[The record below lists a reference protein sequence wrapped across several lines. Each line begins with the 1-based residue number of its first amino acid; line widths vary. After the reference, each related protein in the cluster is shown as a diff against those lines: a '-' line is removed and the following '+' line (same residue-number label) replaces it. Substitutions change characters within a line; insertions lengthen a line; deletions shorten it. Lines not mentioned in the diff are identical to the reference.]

1 MSKTLQI
8 GNQTFEYPSQG
19 DSNWGEEA
27 SAFAE
32 AVADALATVQGP
44 EDILLT
50 EALLTNGSSGNV
62 SGLLFDTS
70 VVQQVLVEGLIVRT
84 YLDATP
90 TEAEAFA
97 ATGAYNGTTFY
108 LSVESTGNDTGVVLD
123 IDNTGQFTYQAE
135 NKANTD
141 SIVIKFKG
149 KAIIAD

>member
-27 SAFAE
+27 SAWAE
-32 AVADALATVQGP
+32 AVTEALATVQGP

-97 ATGAYNGTTFY
+97 AIGSYNGTTFS
-108 LSVESTGNDTGVVLD
+108 LSIESTGNDTGVELD

>member
-27 SAFAE
+27 SAWAE
-32 AVADALATVQGP
+32 AVTEALATVQGP

-62 SGLLFDTS
+62 SGLSFDTS
-70 VVQQVLVEGLIVRT
+70 VVQQVLVEGLIVRK

-90 TEAEAFA
+90 TEAEAFV

-108 LSVESTGNDTGVVLD
+108 LSVESTGNDSGVVLD
-123 IDNTGQFTYQAE
+123 IDNSGQFTYQAS
-135 NKANTD
+135 NKVNTD
-141 SIVIKFKG
+141 NIVIKFKG

>member
-1 MSKTLQI
+1 MAKLLQI
-8 GNQTFEYPSQG
+8 GNQTFEIPEQG
-19 DSNWGEEA
+19 DSGWGEETTA
-27 SAFAE
+27 YLE
-32 AVADALATVQGP
+32 AIADALATVQGP

-50 EALLTNGSSGNV
+50 EALLTNGSSGNI
-62 SGLLFDTS
+62 SGLTFDTS

-90 TEAEAFA
+90 TEAEAFVA
-97 ATGAYNGTTFY
+97 LGSYNGTTFSI
-108 LSVESTGNDTGVVLD
+108 SVESSGNDTGVSID
-123 IDNTGQFTYQAE
+123 IDNTGQFTYDAS